1 MIMRLIHRS
10 RWRMAVAG
18 LGMLLVALTGASSAL
33 AAGASVP
40 HWHLEASAAPT
51 NLPLKQTAPGEAE
64 IVVTA
69 ADLGDAEVNGAT
81 HTVTLTDTL
90 PAGVEAVSVSE
101 DFNHFQSEHG
111 AEEEKLKARQA
122 AFKCATP
129 SGPHRENV
137 SCTYKG
143 VLTPYE
149 QLEAIIKVAVTAES
163 ASEPDNIATV
173 EGGEANNKESISEP
187 LKLNGQPTAFGVE
200 AYELTPES
208 EEFGTDSQAGSHPF
222 QLTTT
227 FNPNEIYGTELEL
240 GKPQLQRKSPAL
252 QRNLAFKLPA
262 GLIGN
267 VNAMPVCSDVSFG
280 AQEADGNN
288 ACPNETA
295 VGIATV
301 TFSDPTSPSEQL
313 STWVVPVF
321 NLAPA
326 PGEPARFGF
335 SIIHVPVVLDTTVRT
350 GEDYGVTVSVHN
362 ASQTVQVLGS
372 RVTFWGTPGD
382 PRHNKSRGWACL
394 GYGSEE
400 YRGQEQPCET
410 GTPPEKPFLTL
421 PTKCESLA
429 SPMEGEAWNEEKT
442 AALNTLPL
450 SREKPI
456 ETTSCAGLPFGPVAE
471 VIPDQHSASTPTGL
485 TVKVKVPQAS
495 TLEPSYDEG
504 KAEADVGATTLELPV
519 GLEASSGAANG
530 LETCSVE
537 QAGFNGGN
545 GEKGAALQGQL
556 EQQSFTP
563 AAASC
568 PEAAKVGTVDI
579 RSPDLKEDVTG
590 GLYLAQQDTNPFAS
604 PLAFYIIAK
613 EKTSEVLVKLA
624 GEVKINPVN
633 GQLVSDFKNTPQAPF
648 EELTLH
654 LWDGGRAS
662 QSTPATCGT
671 YPSKVIFTDSSSGA
685 EVVSEPSFAITS
697 GPHGSPC
704 PSATPPLETGFRAES
719 TNLQAGAYS
728 PFKLTIERPDGNA
741 ALKTISMT
749 LPQGLAA
756 KLQSVPLCPE
766 PQASQGNCPEAS
778 LIGKSMA
785 SSGLGETPYRLPGKV
800 YLTGP
805 YVTASGTAPFGLSS
819 VTEATAGPFHL
830 GKDVVRS
837 GITVNEFTAAAT
849 INTAASQFF
858 AFEPTPGEQA
868 TAEGLPESIKGIPSQ
883 IKKLEVEIERPEFE
897 FNPTNC
903 EPQAV
908 TGQITGYNGAAP
920 QNVSSPFKISNCAA
934 LPFAPK
940 LTATVSGPGSKV
952 NGTAF
957 AVTVESPGLGQ
968 ANIHKVDLTIPAVL
982 PSRLTTIQK
991 ACLEAVFNA
1000 NPASCDE
1007 GSVIG
1012 EGTVYTPVF
1021 KNPLKGPAYLV
1032 SHGNAAFP
1040 DVEFVLQGE
1049 GITLILDG
1057 KTDIKKGVTYSR
1069 FETSP
1074 DAPFT
1079 KFVSNFPAG
1088 PHSALTANVPESE
1101 DFNLCAH
1108 AKELVIPTEITAQ
1121 NGAFIPQQTQPQLTG
1136 CGAGVASFVTG
1147 KTVIKKHSIK
1157 GSTLTLV
1164 VFAPGAGKISI
1175 SGPGLH
1181 GLNKSVSKA
1190 GSYTIKVKL
1199 TAKGK
1204 TAVAHKH
1211 LLKMRVHDAFTP
1223 GHGNA
1228 SSASVTVKFH

>member
-1 MIMRLIHRS
+1 MSSPIMRTPRIMLVLVTL
-10 RWRMAVAG
+10 AV
-18 LGMLLVALTGASSAL
+18 TAL
-33 AAGASVP
+33 AAAAPAFAEGPTFA
-40 HWHLEASAAPT
+40 HWHLEGSAAPR
-51 NLPLKQTAPGEAE
+51 NLPLAHEGVAGEGQ
-64 IVVTA
+64 IIVTA
-69 ADLGDAEVNGAT
+69 SNLGDADMHGET
-81 HTVTLTDTL
+81 STITIKDTL
-90 PAGVEAVSVSE
+90 PKGVEASAVPVL
-101 DFNHFQSEHG
+101 QSNTFS
-111 AEEEKLKARQA
+111 ASKARVEL
-122 AFKCATP
+122 CAP
-129 SGPHRENV
+129 LSGEHREI
-137 SCTYKG
+137 SCTYKSE
-143 VLTPYE
+143 LSPYE
-149 QLEAIIKVAVTAES
+149 QLELVINVNVTAE
-163 ASEPDNIATV
+163 AAFNPINTATV
-173 EGGEANNKESISEP
+173 EGGGAASPNP
-187 LKLNGQPTAFGVE
+187 LQQPLEINGAETHFGVE
-200 AYELTPES
+200 AYEQTPET
-208 EEFGTDSQAGSHPF
+208 EEFGTDTQAGSHPF

-227 FNPNEIYGTELEL
+227 LDLNEVTGLEPPAGGV
-240 GKPQLQRKSPAL
+240 GKDVLQRLSPAPP
-252 QRNLAFKLPA
+252 RDFSFKLPA
-262 GLIGN
+262 GMIGD
-267 VNAMPVCSDVSFG
+267 VNAAPTCSDIDFG
-280 AQEADGNN
+280 AEEEEGID
-288 ACPNETA
+288 ACPNEDA
-295 VGIATV
+295 VGVAAV
-301 TFSDPTSPSEQL
+301 TYVDPTNHTGQL
-313 STWVVPVF
+313 ETRVVPVF
-321 NLAPA
+321 NLSPS

-335 SIIHVPVVLDTTVRT
+335 SVIHVPVVLDTSVRT

-362 ASQTVQVLGS
+362 ASQAVQVLTS
-372 RVTFWGTPGD
+372 KVTFWGMPGD
-382 PRHNKSRGWACL
+382 KRHNESRGWSCL
-394 GYGSEE
+394 NFGLAKYREVEE
-400 YRGQEQPCET
+400 PCNANYAPTELI
-410 GTPPEKPFLTL
+410 PFLTL
-421 PTKCESLA
+421 PTKCQSLA
-429 SPMEGEAWNEEKT
+429 TPMTGLAWDGEQLETPDGSKEVPETSA
-442 AALNTLPL
+442 PL
-450 SREKPI
+450 SSEH
-456 ETTSCAGLPFGPVAE
+456 CASLPFGPIAE
-471 VIPDQHSASTPTGL
+471 VIPDQQSASTPTGL
-485 TVKVKVPQAS
+485 TVKVKSPQTT
-495 TLEPSYDEG
+495 TLEPIYDQG
-504 KAEADVGATTLELPV
+504 TAEADVGETNLVLPL
-519 GLEASSGAANG
+519 GMMASSGAANG
-530 LETCSVE
+530 LETCSVGA
-537 QAGFNGGN
+537 AGFTHGGE
-545 GEKGAALQGQL
+545 GDKEAVL
-556 EQQSFTP
+556 ESDLNVQSFTP
-563 AAASC
+563 VAASC
-568 PEAAKVGTVDI
+568 PESAKVGTVDI
-579 RSPDLKEDVTG
+579 RSPDLKEDLTG
-590 GLYLAQQDTNPFAS
+590 GLYLAAQDTDPFAM

-613 EKTSEVLVKLA
+613 EKTSEVLVKLV
-624 GEVKINPVN
+624 GEVHINPET
-633 GQLVSDFKNTPQAPF
+633 GQLSSDFRDTPQAPF

-662 QSTPATCGT
+662 QATPATCGT
-671 YPSKVIFTDSSSGA
+671 YVSKATFTNSSNGA
-685 EVVSEPSFAITS
+685 QVVSEPSFAITS

-704 PSATPPLETGFRAES
+704 PNATPSLETGFHAAS
-719 TNLQAGAYS
+719 TNAQAGAYS

-766 PQASQGNCPEAS
+766 PQASEGNCPEAS

-805 YVTASGTAPFGLSS
+805 YKTASGTAPFGLSS

-837 GITVNEFTAAAT
+837 GITVNELTAAAT

-908 TGQITGYNGAAP
+908 TGQITGYNGAAA
-920 QNVSSPFKISNCAA
+920 QNVSSPFKISNCAG

-1079 KFVSNFPAG
+1079 KFVSTFPAG

-1108 AKELVIPTEITAQ
+1108 AKELVIPTEMTAQ

-1175 SGPGLH
+1175 SGSGLH
-1181 GLNKSVSKA
+1181 GLKKSVSKA

-1211 LLKMRVHDAFTP
+1211 QLKMRVRDGFTP
-1223 GHGNA
+1223 SHGNA